1 MCSKVMSKTY
11 FCYCMFSK
19 NVFKGDIEEI
29 FLLLYV
35 LKECVQRWCQREPFS
50 SCGHAGSWPVWTAR
64 LTWQPA
70 GKGQLYCVVALLYN
84 SQHFSL
90 VFRLEGQEEQSA
102 RKSAASEKKRNYVK
116 KPLNAFMLFM
126 KEMRPKV
133 IAECT
138 LRESSAINQIL
149 GRKVSPFLTAVQLW
163 AWDTPAIATQRV
175 AAMSFLP
182 SVPHRLPVECL
193 H

>member
-1 MCSKVMSKTY
+1 MSRLDKVREKTPL
-11 FCYCMFSK
+11 F
-19 NVFKGDIEEI
+19 VFKGD
-29 FLLLYV
+29 
-35 LKECVQRWCQREPFS
+35 VQVNPLVVVGSSPASTTYPEATGWGVVVWCWSHYTTHRKCLF
-50 SCGHAGSWPVWTAR
+50 
-64 LTWQPA
+64 
-70 GKGQLYCVVALLYN
+70 
-84 SQHFSL
+84 FL

-163 AWDTPAIATQRV
+163 ASDTSV
-175 AAMSFLP
+175 AANLEKAPLQYPP
-182 SVPHRLPVECL
+182 SPIKKKKTFWIFCLPVWYQ